1 MNLSKFRLLEKSF
14 RYDKSHLKYQQAR
27 DKECSRV
34 SADVR
39 DKDDMN
45 EAFKPDGWDEIGAKL
60 VILDG
65 CNRAII
71 NLSPHLWRKEL
82 LLQRHQ
88 SQQHPLP
95 LQLVLLPGSRQGTSS
110 TGPKADAA
118 LQLQWHQRRPAVR
131 AVGAAEKANVAEKSF
146 KACISMTI
154 EFFFSNVLPLF
165 SNPSPTFLQSPY
177 KFI

>member
-1 MNLSKFRLLEKSF
+1 MFESQCYCECWRWHEWGVQTRRLKWDWSKTS
-14 RYDKSHLKYQQAR
+14 DSWW
-27 DKECSRV
+27 
-34 SADVR
+34 
-39 DKDDMN
+39 M
-45 EAFKPDGWDEIGAKL
+45 
-60 VILDG
+60 
-65 CNRAII
+65 RAII
-71 NLSPHLWRKEL
+71 DLSPHLWRKEL